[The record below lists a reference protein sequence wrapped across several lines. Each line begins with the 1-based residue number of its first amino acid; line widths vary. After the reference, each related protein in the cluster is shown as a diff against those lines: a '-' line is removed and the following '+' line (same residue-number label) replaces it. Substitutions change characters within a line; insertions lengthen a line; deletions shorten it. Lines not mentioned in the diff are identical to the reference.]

1 MSWDDHDQTWEKS
14 VGFVFVICIAD
25 YL

>member
-1 MSWDDHDQTWEKS
+1 MSWDDHDETWEKS